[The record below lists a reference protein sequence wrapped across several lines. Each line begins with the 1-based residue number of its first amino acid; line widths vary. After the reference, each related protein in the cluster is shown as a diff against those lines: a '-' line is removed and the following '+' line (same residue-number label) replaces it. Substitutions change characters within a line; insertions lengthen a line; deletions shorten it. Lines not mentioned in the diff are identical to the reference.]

1 MKSLLR
7 SLVAVCL
14 LLIPPAFSQNLR
26 LPRDSDKLVER
37 VQVFWQNVVSGQ
49 RLQAAEFVLPEKKN
63 IFLSGNPVPVL
74 KATVVGVDLTPDR
87 VMATVRVNL
96 SVLGTDLS
104 TGPANW
110 TISDAWIWWRGN
122 WYIDVADA
130 SQIFPEGLAAQKLD
144 EKKVQDSIDKS
155 FEILRD
161 RIELGKLTDG
171 QHFTIEIPIKYTGE
185 FPLTIE
191 PALPNPLIS
200 VPLSAPITS
209 KATNLV
215 LAVGTDNWE
224 GPINAPVV
232 LNLKYQNVTIERRLT
247 VTGEVFIPL
256 AFRQNPANA
265 PLVDGQEFS
274 VYVRNNTDQD
284 VRIRYMSV
292 DAKVDITKR
301 AEAFPAHQETQL
313 TFRKR
318 PGVLPDNLFL
328 QLETPVNGR
337 DAYTFKFVNIRP

>member
-7 SLVAVCL
+7 IMVAVCL
-14 LLIPPAFSQNLR
+14 LPIPAAFSQNLR
-26 LPRDSDKLVER
+26 LPRDPDKLVER
-37 VQVFWQNVVSGQ
+37 VQVFWQSVVSGQ

-63 IFLSGNPVPVL
+63 IFLSGNPVPVV
-74 KATVVGVDLTPDR
+74 KATVVAVDLTSDR
-87 VMATVRVNL
+87 DMATVRVNL
-96 SVLGTDLS
+96 SVLGTNLS
-104 TGPANW
+104 DGPANW
-110 TISDAWIWWRGN
+110 TISDAWIWRRGN

-130 SQIFPEGLAAQKLD
+130 SQIFPEARAGQKLD

-171 QHFTIEIPIKYTGE
+171 QHFTIEVPIKYTGE
-185 FPLTIE
+185 FPLTVE
-191 PALPNPLIS
+191 PALPNPVIS
-200 VPLSAPITS
+200 VPLAPPLTS
-209 KATNLV
+209 KAQNLV

-224 GPINAPVV
+224 GPINAPVI
-232 LNLKYQNVTIERRLT
+232 LNLKYLNVTVERTLT

-256 AFRQNPANA
+256 ALRQEPANA

-284 VRIRYMSV
+284 VRLRYMSV

-301 AEAFPAHQETQL
+301 SEVFPAHQETQL

-318 PGVLPDNLFL
+318 PGIMPDSVYL
-328 QLETPVNGR
+328 QLEAPVNGR
-337 DAYTFKFVNIRP
+337 DAYTFKFINTRP